1 MHEVLMFTGGI
12 AATNGFAF
20 KAPDGWIVVDAP
32 EGMADFLA
40 EKNIRPA
47 ALLLTHAHFDHVM
60 DAAAIAAT
68 GAAVYA
74 WDASTPE
81 DRLEP
86 LVRQWTGTSLNIPD
100 YPVHHPLQHHLDTP
114 ISVAGLHL
122 SIAHVPGHSPDSL
135 IFIDPT
141 RARAFT
147 GDTLMAGGVGRSDF
161 PGGSH
166 SLLIAGIRREI
177 LSLPPAT
184 VIFPGHGERS
194 TVAEETDENPH
205 LNP

>member
-1 MHEVLMFTGGI
+1 
-12 AATNGFAF
+12 
-20 KAPDGWIVVDAP
+20 
-32 EGMADFLA
+32 
-40 EKNIRPA
+40 
-47 ALLLTHAHFDHVM
+47 M

-135 IFIDPT
+135 IYNDPP

-147 GDTLMAGGVGRSDF
+147 GDTLMAA
-161 PGGSH
+161 
-166 SLLIAGIRREI
+166 LAGNTA
-177 LSLPPAT
+177 P
-184 VIFPGHGERS
+184 
-194 TVAEETDENPH
+194 
-205 LNP
+205 